1 MRSFMREKKIYCGKH
16 YREVDIYPYT
26 AAQLTASTRGKRS
39 KKIKETEPKQKNLN
53 DKNARRYF
61 TQTANLNFG
70 SDPEAL
76 HVTATYSGKY
86 LPDTVEQAEQEATN
100 FLRRVQYRR
109 KKEGL
114 PPLKY
119 MIVTAYTTKRNSET
133 PVRIHH
139 HIIMNGGLDRDV
151 VEDLWRKRR
160 RKGQKKGDKIGF
172 CNADRLQ
179 ADENGIAAL
188 CTYLVKQGCGKK
200 RWNSSHIMCQSYAE
214 AVAALGYSD
223 DWEKYPICEAIYS
236 QFKLYGVAPVVF
248 VNVLDPAKHKKSV
261 AEQNYPVADGK
272 VLLPLEA
279 LKNTVKVTSYT
290 AGTDYELFYEGE
302 NLILEVLDGGSI
314 PAETGELTITFD
326 AVDPSKINENDIIGG
341 FDTSTKK
348 YSGLELID
356 KVFPKYG
363 IVPDLIVAPGW
374 SDKSNVAAVMTAKAD
389 AINTVFTGAKALI
402 DADTNTVRHYADV
415 PAWKKAQNMNSK
427 AEILCWPMFGLGDR
441 VFHASVHAAGLMG
454 KTDSDNG
461 GCPAESPSNKSLQI
475 DRAMLADGTTV
486 LLDLAQANYLNS
498 NGIVTALNFIGSYVL
513 WGDETACFPADTD
526 VKNYFISVSRMF
538 GWVARSV
545 ILTYWSKIDKKMT
558 RRLIDSIVDSVNIW
572 LNGLVSE
579 EKLLGARVEFLD
591 EENST
596 TALMAGKAVF
606 HIYMTPASPM
616 RECEFV
622 LEYDADY
629 VTAALSA

>member
-1 MRSFMREKKIYCGKH
+1 MANYFHG
-16 YREVDIYPYT
+16 V
-26 AAQLTASTRGKRS
+26 STR
-39 KKIKETEPKQKNLN
+39 QN
-53 DKNARRYF
+53 D
-61 TQTANLNFG
+61 TSIST
-70 SDPEAL
+70 P
-76 HVTATYSGKY
+76 VTADS
-86 LPDTVEQAEQEATN
+86 
-100 FLRRVQYRR
+100 
-109 KKEGL
+109 
-114 PPLKY
+114 
-119 MIVTAYTTKRNSET
+119 
-133 PVRIHH
+133 
-139 HIIMNGGLDRDV
+139 
-151 VEDLWRKRR
+151 
-160 RKGQKKGDKIGF
+160 
-172 CNADRLQ
+172 
-179 ADENGIAAL
+179 GIAFVVGAAPGH
-188 CTYLVKQGCGKK
+188 TVGGAP
-200 RWNSSHIMCQSYAE
+200 NDPIMCQSYAE

-415 PAWKKAQNMNSK
+415 PAWKKTQNMNSK

-441 VFHASVHAAGLMG
+441 AFHASVHAAGLMG

-526 VKNYFISVSRMF
+526 VKNYFISVSRTM
-538 GWVARSV
+538 GNYDTAISGL
-545 ILTYWSKIDKKMT
+545 IEHKEDTKIHVT
-558 RRLIDSIVDSVNIW
+558 A
-572 LNGLVSE
+572 E
-579 EKLLGARVEFLD
+579 EKASWTEGAEQAAADANRVTEALNAIAGIESRVSRVEDGLFNNITGNPFLASFD
-591 EENST
+591 SLDGITLVKGIWNEER
-596 TALMAGKAVF
+596 KR
-606 HIYMTPASPM
+606 I
-616 RECEFV
+616 EC
-622 LEYDADY
+622 
-629 VTAALSA
+629 

>member
-1 MRSFMREKKIYCGKH
+1 MANYFHG
-16 YREVDIYPYT
+16 V
-26 AAQLTASTRGKRS
+26 STR
-39 KKIKETEPKQKNLN
+39 QN
-53 DKNARRYF
+53 D
-61 TQTANLNFG
+61 TSIST
-70 SDPEAL
+70 P
-76 HVTATYSGKY
+76 VTADS
-86 LPDTVEQAEQEATN
+86 
-100 FLRRVQYRR
+100 
-109 KKEGL
+109 
-114 PPLKY
+114 
-119 MIVTAYTTKRNSET
+119 
-133 PVRIHH
+133 
-139 HIIMNGGLDRDV
+139 
-151 VEDLWRKRR
+151 
-160 RKGQKKGDKIGF
+160 
-172 CNADRLQ
+172 
-179 ADENGIAAL
+179 GIAFVVGAAPGH
-188 CTYLVKQGCGKK
+188 TVDGAP
-200 RWNSSHIMCQSYAE
+200 NDPIMCQSYAE

-441 VFHASVHAAGLMG
+441 AFHASVHAAGLMG

-629 VTAALSA
+629 ATTYLNTRFQKPLSGTTTHRRAGAEHMTGYTALKNSCGPTTSRARRTPSGSGGPRDCRRPARRKCGTIRTAGF

>member
-1 MRSFMREKKIYCGKH
+1 M
-16 YREVDIYPYT
+16 
-26 AAQLTASTRGKRS
+26 
-39 KKIKETEPKQKNLN
+39 
-53 DKNARRYF
+53 
-61 TQTANLNFG
+61 
-70 SDPEAL
+70 
-76 HVTATYSGKY
+76 
-86 LPDTVEQAEQEATN
+86 
-100 FLRRVQYRR
+100 
-109 KKEGL
+109 
-114 PPLKY
+114 
-119 MIVTAYTTKRNSET
+119 
-133 PVRIHH
+133 
-139 HIIMNGGLDRDV
+139 
-151 VEDLWRKRR
+151 
-160 RKGQKKGDKIGF
+160 
-172 CNADRLQ
+172 
-179 ADENGIAAL
+179 
-188 CTYLVKQGCGKK
+188 
-200 RWNSSHIMCQSYAE
+200 
-214 AVAALGYSD
+214 
-223 DWEKYPICEAIYS
+223 
-236 QFKLYGVAPVVF
+236 APVVF

-441 VFHASVHAAGLMG
+441 AFHASVHAAGLMG